1 MDQFIS
7 KEILDM
13 LSYHSTLGRSLKQI
27 SLRKTPLPMILED
40 IEKYRASYI
49 DTIFQE
55 NLIGSRFKSEDS
67 IKRKY
72 EKTLKTG
79 GGFKQCFNDILGF
92 RLKFE
97 EYPREYPD
105 YFRVVDL
112 RNGKKIDDGYRAIH
126 LYYQRDNMAYPIEI
140 QLWCGKDYLFN
151 IWSHQYVYKYKN
163 PEIGYQLYRKYVDGK
178 INNKEEFLKNLKEM
192 EEKKMIDK
200 SIYVVAKIFDQQGCI
215 AYRCKTLNE
224 ARCLPGTLEALRAE
238 GVQIVILDD
247 PDIYSEYAPYEYIE
261 DMKEFIDKVNML
273 NKIPVA

>member
-7 KEILDM
+7 KDVLDI

-27 SLRKTPLPMILED
+27 SLRKTPLPIILDD

-72 EKTLKTG
+72 
-79 GGFKQCFNDILGF
+79 
-92 RLKFE
+92 
-97 EYPREYPD
+97 
-105 YFRVVDL
+105 
-112 RNGKKIDDGYRAIH
+112 
-126 LYYQRDNMAYPIEI
+126 
-140 QLWCGKDYLFN
+140 
-151 IWSHQYVYKYKN
+151 VYKYKN

-178 INNKEEFLKNLKEM
+178 IKNKEEFLKNLKEM
-192 EEKKMIDK
+192 EWKEMIDK

-273 NKIPVA
+273 NKIPAA

>member
-7 KEILDM
+7 KEVLDI

-27 SLRKTPLPMILED
+27 SLRKTPLPIILDD

-112 RNGKKIDDGYRAIH
+112 RNGKKID
-126 LYYQRDNMAYPIEI
+126 
-140 QLWCGKDYLFN
+140 
-151 IWSHQYVYKYKN
+151 
-163 PEIGYQLYRKYVDGK
+163 
-178 INNKEEFLKNLKEM
+178 
-192 EEKKMIDK
+192 
-200 SIYVVAKIFDQQGCI
+200 VVAKIFDQQGCI

-273 NKIPVA
+273 NKIPAA